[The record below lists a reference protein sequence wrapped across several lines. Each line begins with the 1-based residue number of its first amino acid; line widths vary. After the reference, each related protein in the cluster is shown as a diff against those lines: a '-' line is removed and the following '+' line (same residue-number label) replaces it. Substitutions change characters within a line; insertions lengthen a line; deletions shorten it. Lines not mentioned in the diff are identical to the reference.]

1 MKSVQDRFLN
11 ELRKSKVPCT
21 IIILNGYQ
29 LKNAI
34 VQEFDNFVIVLMVDG
49 SQKLLFK
56 HSISSITP
64 NSPIRYGDYEDEK

>member
-21 IIILNGYQ
+21 IIIVNGYQ

-64 NSPIRYGDYEDEK
+64 NNPISYGDIEDEK

>member
-21 IIILNGYQ
+21 IIIVNGYQ

-64 NSPIRYGDYEDEK
+64 NSPISYGDYEDEK